1 LQKVILQ
8 TINELIETLIN
19 LGLTVLQAKVYVAL
33 AKLGTATSRSTAKEA
48 KVASQD
54 VYRILTELQET
65 GLVEKIIAKPNMYH
79 AMPLA
84 KGLSMLLQRRK
95 AKTKQL
101 EKTADLISKEFDCTL
116 RAVEKTD
123 IGNFVLIQKE
133 EPIKSKAF
141 ELLDT
146 AQSSLDLMHDTHDT
160 VTYGELYDIGQKL
173 KTKEIK
179 VRDLVSKS
187 NQNLQMMKAFES
199 VIQKYPTF
207 QVRYLDASSPAK
219 LIIKDSKE
227 VLLSTTT
234 KPNASLQAFLWSD
247 NPILVQIIQ
256 QWFANVWERSIKDD
270 LVLQIPKSQKSR
282 APISK

>member
-1 LQKVILQ
+1 MQAIDEVV
-8 TINELIETLIN
+8 ETLIN

-33 AKLGTATSRSTAKEA
+33 VKLGTSTSRSTAKEA

-54 VYRILTELQET
+54 VYRILSELQET

-79 AMPLA
+79 AMPLT

-95 AKTKQL
+95 AKTRQL
-101 EKTADLISKEFDCTL
+101 QKTANLISKEFDCTL
-116 RAVEKTD
+116 RAAEKTNV
-123 IGNFVLIQKE
+123 GSFVLIQKE
-133 EPIKSKAF
+133 EPIKNKAF

-173 KTKEIK
+173 SAKEIK

-187 NQNLQMMKAFES
+187 NHNVQMLKSFES

-207 QVRYLDASSPAK
+207 RVRYLDASSPAK

-227 VLLSTTT
+227 VLISTTI

-247 NPILVQIIQ
+247 NSILVQIIQ
-256 QWFANVWERSIKDD
+256 QWFTNVWDRSIKED
-270 LVLQIPKSQKSR
+270 LVLQIPKPQIK
-282 APISK
+282 